1 MKDRLHRTG
10 AKKINHLIKRASI
23 MIACLVF
30 SFALVIT
37 VIAINVDAQNKYLND
52 NVVKNY
58 VQVNYQELDTDN
70 SIMLERG

>member
-1 MKDRLHRTG
+1 
-10 AKKINHLIKRASI
+10 